1 MRDILVDENIFR
13 LTKDVVNPL
22 FDKRNK
28 HGVESIKEL
37 KAGHTIL
44 SKTYSDEGY
53 LYNEYVF
60 FLDRE
65 KYWIQDK
72 KFTKKLDEAFA
83 EYKSENPIDASVTLA
98 NVAKEPK
105 SITAALLLSQSPD
118 LEEFFKDVVERL
130 VSEGKISPNDLLE
143 AYKRQQIVLDNMS
156 DEGREWKYKEL
167 EKEIV

>member
-1 MRDILVDENIFR
+1 M
-13 LTKDVVNPL
+13 
-22 FDKRNK
+22 
-28 HGVESIKEL
+28 
-37 KAGHTIL
+37 
-44 SKTYSDEGY
+44 
-53 LYNEYVF
+53 
-60 FLDRE
+60 
-65 KYWIQDK
+65 
-72 KFTKKLDEAFA
+72 
-83 EYKSENPIDASVTLA
+83 A
-98 NVAKEPK
+98 NVTKEPK

>member
-37 KAGHTIL
+37 KSGHTIL
-44 SKTYSDEGY
+44 VKTYSDEGY

-83 EYKSENPIDASVTLA
+83 EYK
-98 NVAKEPK
+98 
-105 SITAALLLSQSPD
+105 
-118 LEEFFKDVVERL
+118 
-130 VSEGKISPNDLLE
+130 
-143 AYKRQQIVLDNMS
+143 
-156 DEGREWKYKEL
+156 
-167 EKEIV
+167 